1 LGKADDK
8 EEETGICTSWDRLSR
23 GPRKWERYAEITSG
37 RSRGSRGA
45 GGTTCK
51 DSFNEAKAE
60 IEERHTGLAH
70 EFVRAMT
77 EE

>member
-1 LGKADDK
+1 MARDQASK
-8 EEETGICTSWDRLSR
+8 ERF
-23 GPRKWERYAEITSG
+23 AEITSG